1 MTSNVSWD
9 RVPVSSVA
17 LGIFDGPH
25 ATPKPAAEGPVFL
38 GIQNITEDGRID
50 LSNIR
55 HISEEDYHRWT
66 RRACPEPGDIVF
78 TYEATLNRYAII
90 PEGFVGCLG
99 RRVALIRPNP
109 KLVHPRYL
117 LAYFMGD
124 EWREVTSRNVLSGS
138 TVDRIPLT
146 SFPEFEIAL
155 PPMSVQRTIASILSA
170 YDDLI
175 ENNLRRIAILEE
187 MARTIYR
194 EWFVEFR
201 YPGHE
206 DVSMVDSE
214 LGLIPEEWIVA
225 ELRTVA
231 TLIRNSS
238 SPAKNPNT
246 RYAHYSIPAFDAAQ
260 MPVMEL
266 GRDIRSTKYII
277 DGGCVLVSK
286 LNPRIP
292 RVWLPFVDDECLS
305 ISSTEFLVL
314 SPVAPAT
321 RMFLYSLCLDE
332 RFLNSLAASASGTST
347 SHQRVKPAHVMST
360 PIVLPPEGLI
370 RRFTNTVQPIY
381 ELAHTLREAVM
392 RLGEI
397 RDLLL
402 PQLISGEFDVSN
414 ITIDTEE
421 DEL

>member
-124 EWREVTSRNVLSGS
+124 EWREVIARNVLLGS

-155 PPMSVQRTIASILSA
+155 PPMSVHEPLPLSSQPMTTLSRTTCA
-170 YDDLI
+170 
-175 ENNLRRIAILEE
+175 
-187 MARTIYR
+187 
-194 EWFVEFR
+194 
-201 YPGHE
+201 G
-206 DVSMVDSE
+206 
-214 LGLIPEEWIVA
+214 
-225 ELRTVA
+225 
-231 TLIRNSS
+231 
-238 SPAKNPNT
+238 
-246 RYAHYSIPAFDAAQ
+246 
-260 MPVMEL
+260 
-266 GRDIRSTKYII
+266 
-277 DGGCVLVSK
+277 
-286 LNPRIP
+286 
-292 RVWLPFVDDECLS
+292 
-305 ISSTEFLVL
+305 
-314 SPVAPAT
+314 
-321 RMFLYSLCLDE
+321 
-332 RFLNSLAASASGTST
+332 
-347 SHQRVKPAHVMST
+347 
-360 PIVLPPEGLI
+360 
-370 RRFTNTVQPIY
+370 
-381 ELAHTLREAVM
+381 
-392 RLGEI
+392 
-397 RDLLL
+397 
-402 PQLISGEFDVSN
+402 
-414 ITIDTEE
+414 
-421 DEL
+421 

>member
-124 EWREVTSRNVLSGS
+124 EWREVIARNVLLGS

-187 MARTIYR
+187 IAQAIYR

-206 DVSMVDSE
+206 DSVLVKSE
-214 LGLIPEEWIVA
+214 CGLIPDGWEAMRLTDAVQ
-225 ELRTVA
+225 V
-231 TLIRNSS
+231 N
-238 SPAKNPNT
+238 PAVKVEKKLEKP
-246 RYAHYSIPAFDAAQ
+246 YADMA
-260 MPVMEL
+260 
-266 GRDIRSTKYII
+266 
-277 DGGCVLVSK
+277 
-286 LNPRIP
+286 
-292 RVWLPFVDDECLS
+292 CLS
-305 ISSTEFLVL
+305 TSSMIVQFKETRTGASGSKFKNGDTLVARITPCLENGKTGFVQGLRENEVALGSTEFIVL
-314 SPVAPAT
+314 RSV
-321 RMFLYSLCLDE
+321 LLCPEYVYLMARTDSF
-332 RFLNSLAASASGTST
+332 RQHAVKSMTGASGR
-347 SHQRVKPAHVMST
+347 QRVQIACFNDYLLA
-360 PIVLPPEGLI
+360 IPPRGLLDQFSMI
-370 RRFTNTVQPIY
+370 AVPMFRQ
-381 ELAHTLREAVM
+381 AWTLSEINDKLRQ
-392 RLGEI
+392 I

-402 PQLISGEFDVSN
+402 PRLISGELDVSD
-414 ITIDTEE
+414 IAISTEE
-421 DEL
+421 DNL